1 MGISGTSVFAFGGG
15 GLDALEA
22 DLDGDLSGVRPAR
35 VSRGCDREGVSNS
48 FLLPVPGIVL
58 GVCGK
63 ADGRR
68 GVPFMACC
76 GCRSWRKMGDVVR
89 VRCWPF

>member
-1 MGISGTSVFAFGGG
+1 MVGISGTSFGFGGG
-15 GLDALEA
+15 SLDAFEA
-22 DLDGDLSGVRPAR
+22 DLDADLSGVRTAR
-35 VSRGCDREGVSNS
+35 GSRGCDREGVSKS

-89 VRCWPF
+89 AQ